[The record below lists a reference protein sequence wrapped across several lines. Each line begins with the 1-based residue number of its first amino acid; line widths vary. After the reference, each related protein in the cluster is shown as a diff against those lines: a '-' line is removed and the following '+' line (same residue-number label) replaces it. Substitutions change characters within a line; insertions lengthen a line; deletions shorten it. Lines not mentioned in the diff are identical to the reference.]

1 MDMIEKQKLLNWID
15 FQLENERLTE
25 DMIIVLGVLSGLVQ
39 TGVFDYNQQWR
50 EEVHTEEII

>member
-1 MDMIEKQKLLNWID
+1 MIEKQKLLNWID